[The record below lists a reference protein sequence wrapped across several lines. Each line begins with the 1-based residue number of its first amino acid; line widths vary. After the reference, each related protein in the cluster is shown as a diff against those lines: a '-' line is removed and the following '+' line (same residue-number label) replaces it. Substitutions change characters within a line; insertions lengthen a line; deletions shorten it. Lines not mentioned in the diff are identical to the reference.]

1 MVDFKAV
8 FLVFF
13 NQRQD
18 RQWVPRIRRHSVY
31 GSSSSAGPLLLLLL
45 LPPAQSRYQANIFI
59 AEEEN
64 IFYSTRY
71 FLCRQEFS
79 GHSGDTAA
87 VSVGPGNMEQTN
99 GEEMFS
105 ERSDNVSS
113 ETKYVSCKSLTS
125 YVYIAQRVG

>member
-1 MVDFKAV
+1 M
-8 FLVFF
+8 
-13 NQRQD
+13 
-18 RQWVPRIRRHSVY
+18 PRIRGHSVY
-31 GSSSSAGPLLLLLL
+31 GSSSGAGPLLLLLLLLL

-87 VSVGPGNMEQTN
+87 VSVGPGSMEQTN
-99 GEEMFS
+99 GEES
-105 ERSDNVSS
+105 W
-113 ETKYVSCKSLTS
+113 K
-125 YVYIAQRVG
+125 

>member
-1 MVDFKAV
+1 MNGGFCSSVSSV
-8 FLVFF
+8 F
-13 NQRQD
+13 QRQD
-18 RQWVPRIRRHSVY
+18 RQWVPRIRGHSVY

-87 VSVGPGNMEQTN
+87 VSVGPGSMEQTN
-99 GEEMFS
+99 GE
-105 ERSDNVSS
+105 
-113 ETKYVSCKSLTS
+113 
-125 YVYIAQRVG
+125 